1 MHQLVPQ
8 DVACDPNCH
17 PYQLV
22 KRFTT
27 KSVPWKHVDY
37 SINGILLTVLK
48 GENRILPATWKII
61 AGLEKVTKWPVMA
74 SLTTICHGIPTA
86 CMTSAY
92 TMDPVDKQK
101 LLASGYGGGGQILSI
116 ERHWEDITL
125 SLTVRKSALTHSRV
139 ERTINTHLDS
149 ECPGRRDRRPSC

>member
-74 SLTTICHGIPTA
+74 SLSTICHGIPTA

-101 LLASGYGGGGQILSI
+101 LLASGYGGGGGGKYFPLRGI
-116 ERHWEDITL
+116 EKT
-125 SLTVRKSALTHSRV
+125 
-139 ERTINTHLDS
+139 
-149 ECPGRRDRRPSC
+149 